1 MCELTERSVLLQYT
15 AYVVWCTSSNGGQ
28 WEIRKRFK
36 DFRKFRSDLIKLGAG
51 STLKGVQFPRKTVGR
66 TTSGKTDEKR
76 IPVLQAWLNLVIG
89 VYAED
94 PALAPH
100 IESFLDLVDGQ
111 IPIGAR
117 VTASRELA
125 PFEPEIRLLEG
136 DWLARGMNRFAQN
149 KLEEERFSLRLQP
162 DGLTLSGYP
171 SNPDE
176 RGDYRLEN
184 IKLVDNAASGCVLL
198 EFHQVYKDG
207 SVTGWYSMVD
217 RAHLHLTNGT
227 WMALSGVHEG
237 QRVGSFTA
245 DKILDDP
252 SPGPY
257 RVVCQEGVLARD
269 GPEATSQ
276 LVGQIELGTEV
287 EVMEVLRRRDGVMRL
302 CFSKA
307 GIPFAGVEPARYT
320 DGTERLWVSER
331 KSDDQSL
338 LLERIDEDE
347 QELAAA
353 GGGGPGAGGETY
365 DLTIVASTELGFQ
378 QLTVQLRGV
387 QTVEDVGAQI
397 QRRVPQLQ
405 GATDL
410 QFLYSDPDFDGDF
423 LALEDIEDLPLDGTI
438 QVLGTPGP
446 VTAPAVS
453 AQAAELGVPPVAALP
468 EAPVPGE
475 GVTLNLT
482 VGFNLTVNGVTSLDD
497 LVSKL
502 RERIASSM
510 AIPEGGTE
518 SDLNLGAHR
527 LEGGIGSLW
536 VGDAYVSLDEIV
548 DGAKV
553 CLKAKAA

>member
-1 MCELTERSVLLQYT
+1 MCELTGRSVLQYT
-15 AYVVWCTSSNGGQ
+15 AYVIWCTSSNGGQ

-94 PALAPH
+94 SALLPL

-117 VTASRELA
+117 VTVSRELA
-125 PFEPEIRLLEG
+125 PFQPEIRLLEG

-149 KLEEERFSLRLQP
+149 KLEEERFTLRLQP
-162 DGLTLSGYP
+162 DGLTLSGYAT
-171 SNPDE
+171 NPDE
-176 RGDYRLEN
+176 RSDYRLEN
-184 IKLVDNAASGCVLL
+184 IKLVDSAASGCVLL

-207 SVTGWYSMVD
+207 SVTGWYSLVD

-227 WMALSGVHEG
+227 WMALSGQHEG
-237 QRVGSFTA
+237 EQVGSFTA

-257 RVVCQEGVLARD
+257 RVVCPEGVLARD
-269 GPEATSQ
+269 GPEATSR
-276 LVGQIELGTEV
+276 LVGQLELGTEV
-287 EVMEVLRRRDGVMRL
+287 EVLEVLRRRDGVMRL

-307 GIPFAGVEPARYT
+307 GIPFAGVEPACYT
-320 DGTERLWVSER
+320 DGSERLWVSER

-338 LLERIDEDE
+338 LLERIDDDE

-353 GGGGPGAGGETY
+353 ASGGAGGETY
-365 DLTIVASTELGFQ
+365 NLTIVASTELGFQ
-378 QLTVQLRGV
+378 QLTVQLSGV

-405 GATDL
+405 GATEL

-446 VTAPAVS
+446 VALPAVS
-453 AQAAELGVPPVAALP
+453 AQDAELGVPPVAALP
-468 EAPVPGE
+468 ESVVLGE

-482 VGFNLTVNGVTSLDD
+482 VGFNVTVNGVTSLDD

-502 RERIASSM
+502 RERVASSM
-510 AIPEGGTE
+510 TIPEGGTE
-518 SDLNLGAHR
+518 RDLNLAAHR

-536 VGDAYVSLDEIV
+536 VGDAYVSLDEIA

-553 CLKAKAA
+553 CLKARAA

>member
-1 MCELTERSVLLQYT
+1 MCELTGRSVLQYT
-15 AYVVWCTSSNGGQ
+15 AYVIWCTSSNGGQ

-94 PALAPH
+94 SALLPL

-117 VTASRELA
+117 VTVSRELA
-125 PFEPEIRLLEG
+125 PFQPEIRLLEG

-149 KLEEERFSLRLQP
+149 KLEEERFTLRLQP
-162 DGLTLSGYP
+162 DGLTLSGYAT
-171 SNPDE
+171 NPDE
-176 RGDYRLEN
+176 RSDYRLEN
-184 IKLVDNAASGCVLL
+184 IKLVDSAASGCVLL

-207 SVTGWYSMVD
+207 SVTGWYSLVD

-227 WMALSGVHEG
+227 WMALSGQHEG
-237 QRVGSFTA
+237 EQVGSFTA

-257 RVVCQEGVLARD
+257 RVVCPEGVLARD
-269 GPEATSQ
+269 GPEATSR
-276 LVGQIELGTEV
+276 LVGQVELGTEV
-287 EVMEVLRRRDGVMRL
+287 EVLEVLRRRDGVMRL

-307 GIPFAGVEPARYT
+307 GIPFAGVEPACYT

-338 LLERIDEDE
+338 LLERIDDDE

-353 GGGGPGAGGETY
+353 ASGGAGGETY
-365 DLTIVASTELGFQ
+365 NLTIVASTELGFQ
-378 QLTVQLRGV
+378 QLTVQLSGV

-405 GATDL
+405 GATEL

-446 VTAPAVS
+446 VALPAVS
-453 AQAAELGVPPVAALP
+453 AQDAELGVPPVAALP
-468 EAPVPGE
+468 ESVVLGE

-482 VGFNLTVNGVTSLDD
+482 VGFNVTVNGVTSLDD

-502 RERIASSM
+502 RERVASSM
-510 AIPEGGTE
+510 TIPEGGTE
-518 SDLNLGAHR
+518 RDLNLAAHR

-536 VGDAYVSLDEIV
+536 VGDAYVSLDEIA